1 MLSLTGQADNV
12 LRATFI
18 RDLLRSADFHPRGL
32 MISGAR
38 ITGWLDLD
46 FMTTVPL
53 TLSNCVL
60 DDVSMCDAEI
70 PAVDLSRS
78 AVSELRASGLR
89 TRSFQFIGGHC
100 TFLFDLHQADVRGNV
115 RLDMASIETLRAPD
129 LRVSGN
135 LAAGRLHVR
144 PWYHERDAIR
154 LDGCDI
160 GGDLDLDEAVVTGL
174 GGDAVRA
181 DGARVGGVI
190 SAKKAVLRGAG
201 HALTLPDADAGGLDI
216 TGAVL
221 RGVNDTAL
229 RTDGSRFRGDVRVA
243 TTRATTQRTGA
254 TISLSRTSVGGS
266 LLVGEPDLLRNLG
279 DVPRLD
285 LSGTEVGRE
294 LVLDAAEWAGAVA
307 VDGLTYSNPPQDT
320 DAWLTMLRDHTPG
333 YAPQPYRQLAA
344 VHRAAGHERTAREV
358 LIAQQE
364 DLRHRGDPGNRVWHR
379 FLGVTLGYGYRPAR
393 AVAGLLVTFLLAV
406 GLVWTAGELD
416 GLSPAEDRPAGSC
429 SPVNRVS
436 LAADLALPLVGF
448 GGTPRCELAN
458 GPAGQ
463 WATGA
468 GWGVQLLGWTFAVL
482 SVAGFTGLVR
492 KN

>member
-1 MLSLTGQADNV
+1 LLRAVESGDVLSLTRQADNV

-89 TRSFQFIGGHC
+89 TRSFEFIGGQC

-129 LRVSGN
+129 LRVGGS

-174 GGDAVRA
+174 GG
-181 DGARVGGVI
+181 
-190 SAKKAVLRGAG
+190 VLRGAG
-201 HALTLPDADAGGLDI
+201 HALTLPDTDAGGLDI

-229 RTDGSRFRGDVRVA
+229 RTDGSHFRGDVRVA
-243 TTRATTQRTGA
+243 TTRATTERTGA
-254 TISLSRTSVGGS
+254 TISLSRTSIGGS

-307 VDGLTYSNPPQDT
+307 VDGLTYPNAPQDT
-320 DAWLTMLRDHTPG
+320 DAWLTMLRDHTPA

-344 VHRAAGHERTAREV
+344 VHRAAGHEHAAREV

-393 AVAGLLVTFLLAV
+393 AVAGLLVTFLLAI

-416 GLSPAEDRPAGSC
+416 GLSPAPDRPAGSC
-429 SPVNRVS
+429 SPVNRIS
-436 LAADLALPLVGF
+436 LAADLALPLVRF

-468 GWGVQLLGWTFAVL
+468 GWVLQLLGWSFAAL
-482 SVAGFTGLVR
+482 GVAGCTGLVR
-492 KN
+492 KS